1 MVHYLSDYVILF
13 FAYATL
19 GWCMETLYMGVRER
33 RITNRGFLL
42 GPCCPI
48 YGAGMVG
55 ITLLFQDS
63 HYSYWHVFFSIIL
76 LCSLLEYA
84 VSALMERVF
93 HTRWWDYHDMR
104 FNIHGR
110 ICLET
115 MLPFGLLGSSEQS
128 VTHLSRAPSTLEAP
142 DTTLLSITSG
152 SVYERCTVSATA
164 RFCECS
170 LQSARC
176 STARQTAARYTPR
189 AAPMA
194 EA

>member
-1 MVHYLSDYVILF
+1 MSLTRPAAGGESCRAGFLSYRKLRFHTIKTLREDAHSAQGWMVAKATAPRRENVPCHILF
-13 FAYATL
+13 LHGTQS
-19 GWCMETLYMGVRER
+19 RES
-33 RITNRGFLL
+33 
-42 GPCCPI
+42 C
-48 YGAGMVG
+48 
-55 ITLLFQDS
+55 
-63 HYSYWHVFFSIIL
+63 
-76 LCSLLEYA
+76 A
-84 VSALMERVF
+84 VSAGVP
-93 HTRWWDYHDMR
+93 H
-104 FNIHGR
+104 
-110 ICLET
+110 
-115 MLPFGLLGSSEQS
+115 SSEQS
-128 VTHLSRAPSTLEAP
+128 VTHLSRAPSTPEAP